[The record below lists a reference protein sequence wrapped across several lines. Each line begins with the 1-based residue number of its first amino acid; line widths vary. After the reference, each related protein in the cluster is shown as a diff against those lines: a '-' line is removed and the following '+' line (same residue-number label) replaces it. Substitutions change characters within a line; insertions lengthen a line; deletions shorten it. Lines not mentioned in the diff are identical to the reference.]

1 MFRVAFNG
9 RKVFIVLSVL
19 LMKTIMWVCT
29 DLGCFLEKYRIPPV
43 LSFCTRAMVT
53 VTECIWQLQPHQL
66 SIFLCS
72 QSQRETEMP
81 SSASLLL
88 IVQSVKTLLS
98 GAFDALLLF

>member
-43 LSFCTRAMVT
+43 LSFCIRAMVT

-66 SIFLCS
+66 SIFYVASHRERPRCRQVLLCS
-72 QSQRETEMP
+72 LSF
-81 SSASLLL
+81 SL
-88 IVQSVKTLLS
+88 
-98 GAFDALLLF
+98 